1 MDKNFFKITRILDGG
16 MGQELLSRGM
26 KPKGT
31 LWSASAILD
40 ENYHDLLLNA
50 HLDYIKAG
58 AEVIVT
64 NTFATRRIRLAEN
77 KVEHKF
83 KYLNTKAGEIAKKTK
98 DDYPNILVAGGLP
111 PQNSTYKADDRSEDI
126 IKDDFYNQAK
136 LINPFIDFFYFD
148 VLSSIKE
155 INVATQSIEE
165 FNKPYLIGVHI
176 SKGTKLPSGEKISEL
191 IDKLKHQKLLGV
203 ILSCVSPENYRL
215 NLNEI
220 KNLGV
225 PFGFKLNGFLKTTP
239 LSRINKTSSR
249 NDFLQPN
256 EFLGKRKDL
265 TPEKMQE
272 FVKEFKDFGA
282 TILGGCCET
291 TPAHIRSFASLK

>member
-26 KPKGT
+26 KPEGT
-31 LWSASAILD
+31 LWSATALLN
-40 ENYHDLLLNA
+40 ENYHNLLLNA

-64 NTFATRRIRLAEN
+64 NTFATRRIRLIEN
-77 KVEHKF
+77 KVEDKF
-83 KYLNTKAGEIAKKTK
+83 EYLNTKAGEIAKKTK
-98 DDYPNILVAGGLP
+98 DDYPNILIAGGLP

-136 LINPFIDFFYFD
+136 LINPYIDFFYFD

-176 SKGTKLPSGEKISEL
+176 SEGTELPSGEKISEL
-191 IDKLKHQKLLGV
+191 LNKLKNKKLLGV
-203 ILSCVSPENYRL
+203 ILSCVSPENYKL
-215 NLNEI
+215 NLDEI
-220 KNLGV
+220 KSLGV
-225 PFGFKLNGFLKTTP
+225 PFGFKLNGYLKTAP
-239 LSRINKTSSR
+239 LSNKNKTSNK

-265 TPEKMQE
+265 SPNKMLE
-272 FVKEFKDFGA
+272 FVREFKNSGA

-291 TPAHIRSFASLK
+291 TPAHIKSFASLK

>member
-1 MDKNFFKITRILDGG
+1 MDKNFFKTTRILDGG

-31 LWSASAILD
+31 LWSASALLD

-64 NTFATRRIRLAEN
+64 NTFATRRIRLVEN

-98 DDYPNILVAGGLP
+98 DDYPNILIAGGLP

-136 LINPFIDFFYFD
+136 LIDPFIDFFYFD

-176 SKGTKLPSGEKISEL
+176 SEGTKLPSGEKISEL
-191 IDKLKHQKLLGV
+191 KDKLKNRKLLGV

>member
-1 MDKNFFKITRILDGG
+1 MKLNFFNKTKILDGG
-16 MGQELLSRGM
+16 MGQELLARGM
-26 KPKGT
+26 EPNGT
-31 LWSASAILD
+31 LWSANALLN
-40 ENYHDLLLNA
+40 EKYHKLLLDT
-50 HLDYIKAG
+50 HIDFIKAG

-64 NTFATRRIRLAEN
+64 TTFTTRKGRLSDN
-77 KVEHKF
+77 NVEDKF
-83 KYLNTKAGEIAKKTK
+83 EYLNTKAGEIALQAKKK
-98 DDYPNILVAGGLP
+98 YPKILIAGGLP
-111 PQNSTYKADDRSEDI
+111 PQHLTYEADIRSENEI
-126 IKDDFYNQAK
+126 RENFNSQAK
-136 LINPFIDFFYFD
+136 LLNPYIDFFYFD

-155 INVATQSIEE
+155 INVATKSIEE

-176 SKGTKLPSGEKISEL
+176 SEGTKLPSGEKISEL
-191 IDKLKHQKLLGV
+191 KDKLKNRKLLGV

-239 LSRINKTSSR
+239 LSRVNKTSSR

>member
-1 MDKNFFKITRILDGG
+1 MDKNFFKTTRILDGG

-31 LWSASAILD
+31 LWSASALLD

-64 NTFATRRIRLAEN
+64 NTFATRRIRLIEN

-98 DDYPNILVAGGLP
+98 DEYPNILIAGGLP
-111 PQNSTYKADDRSEDI
+111 PQNLTYKADDRSEDI

-136 LINPFIDFFYFD
+136 LLNPYIDFFYFD

-155 INVATQSIEE
+155 INVATKSIEE
-165 FNKPYLIGVHI
+165 FNKPYLIGAHI
-176 SKGTKLPSGEKISEL
+176 SEGTKLPSGEKISEL
-191 IDKLKHQKLLGV
+191 KDKLKDRKLLGV

>member
-1 MDKNFFKITRILDGG
+1 MDKNFFKTTRILDGG

-31 LWSASAILD
+31 LWSASALLD
-40 ENYHDLLLNA
+40 ENYHDLILNA

-58 AEVIVT
+58 AEIIVT

-98 DDYPNILVAGGLP
+98 DDYPNILIAGGLP

-136 LINPFIDFFYFD
+136 LIDPFIDFFYFD

-176 SKGTKLPSGEKISEL
+176 SEGTKLPSGEKISGL
-191 IDKLKHQKLLGV
+191 LDKLKNQKLLGV
-203 ILSCVSPENYRL
+203 ILSCVSPENYKL

-220 KNLGV
+220 KSLGV
-225 PFGFKLNGFLKTTP
+225 PFGFKLNGYLKTAP
-239 LSRINKTSSR
+239 LNINNNK
-249 NDFLQPN
+249 NDYLQPN
-256 EFLGKRKDL
+256 TFLGKRDDL
-265 TPEKMQE
+265 SPEKMLE
-272 FVKEFKDFGA
+272 FVKKFKNEGA

-291 TPAHIRSFASLK
+291 SPQHIKAFASLK

>member
-1 MDKNFFKITRILDGG
+1 MDKNFFKTTRILDGG

-31 LWSASAILD
+31 LWSASALLD

-64 NTFATRRIRLAEN
+64 NTFATRRIRLVEN

-98 DDYPNILVAGGLP
+98 DDYPNILIAGGLP

-136 LINPFIDFFYFD
+136 LIDPFIDFFYFD

-176 SKGTKLPSGEKISEL
+176 SEGTKLPSGEKISEL
-191 IDKLKHQKLLGV
+191 IDKLKNQKLLGV
-203 ILSCVSPENYRL
+203 ILSCVSPENYKL

-220 KNLGV
+220 KSLGV
-225 PFGFKLNGFLKTTP
+225 PFGFKLNGYLKTAP
-239 LSRINKTSSR
+239 LSKMNKTNNK

-256 EFLGKRKDL
+256 NFLGKRKDL
-265 TPEKMQE
+265 SPEKMLE
-272 FVKEFKDFGA
+272 LVKGFKDSGA

-291 TPAHIRSFASLK
+291 TPAHIKSFASLK

>member
-1 MDKNFFKITRILDGG
+1 MDKNFFKTTRILDGG

-31 LWSASAILD
+31 LWSASALLD

-64 NTFATRRIRLAEN
+64 NTFATRRIRLVEN

-98 DDYPNILVAGGLP
+98 DDYPNILIAGGLP
-111 PQNSTYKADDRSEDI
+111 PQNSTYKADDRSDDI

-136 LINPFIDFFYFD
+136 LIDPFIDFFYFD

-176 SKGTKLPSGEKISEL
+176 S
-191 IDKLKHQKLLGV
+191 DCLL
-203 ILSCVSPENYRL
+203 Y
-215 NLNEI
+215 
-220 KNLGV
+220 
-225 PFGFKLNGFLKTTP
+225 
-239 LSRINKTSSR
+239 TS
-249 NDFLQPN
+249 DAAD
-256 EFLGKRKDL
+256 E
-265 TPEKMQE
+265 
-272 FVKEFKDFGA
+272 
-282 TILGGCCET
+282 
-291 TPAHIRSFASLK
+291 

>member
-1 MDKNFFKITRILDGG
+1 LI
-16 MGQELLSRGM
+16 
-26 KPKGT
+26 
-31 LWSASAILD
+31 
-40 ENYHDLLLNA
+40 
-50 HLDYIKAG
+50 
-58 AEVIVT
+58 
-64 NTFATRRIRLAEN
+64 
-77 KVEHKF
+77 
-83 KYLNTKAGEIAKKTK
+83 
-98 DDYPNILVAGGLP
+98 AGGLP

-136 LINPFIDFFYFD
+136 LIDPFIDFFYFD

-176 SKGTKLPSGEKISEL
+176 SEGTKLPSGEKISEL
-191 IDKLKHQKLLGV
+191 IDKLKNQKLLGV
-203 ILSCVSPENYRL
+203 ILSCVSPENYKL

-220 KNLGV
+220 KSLGV
-225 PFGFKLNGFLKTTP
+225 PFGFKLNGYLKTAP
-239 LSRINKTSSR
+239 LSNNNKTSNK

-265 TPEKMQE
+265 SPNKMLE
-272 FVKEFKDFGA
+272 FVKEFKDSGA

-291 TPAHIRSFASLK
+291 SPAHIESFTSLK